1 MQSKEHWERVY
12 TTKATDAVSW
22 FQESA
27 TQSIDFINKSKV
39 PLSASIIDIGGGASI
54 LIDNLV
60 AKSYSNLSVLDL
72 SGAALL
78 TSQNRLKEAS
88 KNIKWIEGNI
98 LDVDFERHSFD
109 LWHDRAVFHFLTNA
123 EDRKKYIDL
132 LSKAVKPNGHI
143 IIATFAEDGPLQC
156 SGLPVMRYSV
166 DELHSEL
173 GQEFTLIESKK
184 ELHQTPFNTVQS
196 FIYCYFRR

>member
-78 TSQNRLKEAS
+78 ASQNRLKEAS

-166 DELHSEL
+166 EELHSEL

-184 ELHQTPFNTVQS
+184 ELHHTPFNTVQS